1 MKKTCV
7 AKIFRSDAPEI
18 FNHKNRFND
27 HNQLQ
32 EKLVDIC
39 NNWYKYLRLYH
50 DNSHLLFNNKM
61 PWMQNERVLVSTLAA
76 SIARSYP
83 QALIMEELP
92 VVKPAKPRKEEESPV
107 SKGKKGDNG
116 RCDLWVTNLMVKS
129 EDQEPLCIFLEA
141 KKFRSPKQ
149 ADTIEKLVREKGIG
163 RVFRDYAKCL
173 TGNKITQRS
182 QHKSPSHHYVIS
194 MLTVPFICDENSAE
208 DLIKIEESLHNIFN
222 GKKAQKIITED
233 KQEKARLLHRFPTVA
248 LIVKPSLEYSG
259 MLTIFTVLG
268 EGKKSNIRSLLS
280 DLHLKP

>member
-18 FNHKNRFND
+18 FTHKTRFKD

-39 NNWYKYLRLYH
+39 NNWFKYLRLYH

-92 VVKPAKPRKEEESPV
+92 VIKPAKLRKEEESTV

-116 RCDLWVTNLMVKS
+116 RCDLWVTNLKVKP
-129 EDQEPLCIFLEA
+129 EENEPLCIFIEA

-149 ADTIEKLVREKGIG
+149 VDTIEKLVSEKGIG

-173 TGNKITQRS
+173 TGNRITQRS
-182 QHKSPSHHYVIS
+182 PHKSPSHHYVIS

-208 DLIKIEESLHNIFN
+208 DIKKIEDSLRNIFN
-222 GKKAQKIITED
+222 GKKAHKITTED
-233 KQEKARLLHRFPTVA
+233 KIEKAKFLHRFPTVA
-248 LIVKPSLEYSG
+248 LIVKPSFEYSG

-268 EGKKSNIRSLLS
+268 EGNKSNIRSIIRS
-280 DLHLKP
+280 IA